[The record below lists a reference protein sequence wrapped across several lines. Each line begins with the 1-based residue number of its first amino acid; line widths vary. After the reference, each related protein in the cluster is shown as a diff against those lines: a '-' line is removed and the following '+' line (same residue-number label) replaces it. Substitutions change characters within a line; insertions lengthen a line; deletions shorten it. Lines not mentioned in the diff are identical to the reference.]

1 MRIELEN
8 IGMLKKAN
16 VKIDG
21 LTVIA
26 GENDAGKSTV
36 GKVLFCI
43 IKAIS
48 RYEEDFQESKINK
61 IEDILDRLF
70 FYVRRKIN
78 IDDEEIFDELKD
90 IFSMDYFLHKY
101 NNNQAISMLWY
112 SYL

>member
-8 IGMLKKAN
+8 IGMLKKAS

-26 GENDAGKSTV
+26 GENDTGKSTV

-48 RYEEDFQESKINK
+48 TYKDFRELKVDR
-61 IEDILDRLF
+61 IEDILDELF
-70 FYVRRKIN
+70 FTTRRGMNLTDHHQYIKLRDNFN
-78 IDDEEIFDELKD
+78 IRK
-90 IFSMDYFLHKY
+90 
-101 NNNQAISMLWY
+101 
-112 SYL
+112 